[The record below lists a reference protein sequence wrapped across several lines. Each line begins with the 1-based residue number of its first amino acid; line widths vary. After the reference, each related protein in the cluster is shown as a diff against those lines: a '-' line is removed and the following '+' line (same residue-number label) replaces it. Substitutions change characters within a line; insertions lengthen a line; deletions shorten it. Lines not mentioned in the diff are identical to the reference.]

1 MACRIIVEAEP
12 EHGGRSR
19 PDEPLHLSLGRIASS
34 GDKDRFPEFL
44 VGIPVKLVIGHG
56 VIRALEYM
64 DTLCILQGR
73 TGRGGDPQAE
83 AAVAPGG
90 LSFVCGTSVPL
101 QAPPF
106 LESNDSPVPARNGK
120 REGEVPYGHSLP
132 ARDVLFRKDETVLE
146 GELRLQVNGPVLEVW
161 IERPDGI
168 HVTGFDP
175 VEPVFLH
182 LERLELTLRLL
193 DHGILLLVW
202 SIEQT
207 AAYPVDQLVQV
218 HAGAV
223 LGEEMRMLLDE
234 GDHVEGFLDRRME
247 TAAAVLSDDE
257 LVTTDALSL
266 LVQADKRRIPH
277 PVLAVA
283 HVSRVPEKI
292 QDRES
297 LEIIVV

>member
-1 MACRIIVEAEP
+1 
-12 EHGGRSR
+12 
-19 PDEPLHLSLGRIASS
+19 
-34 GDKDRFPEFL
+34 
-44 VGIPVKLVIGHG
+44 
-56 VIRALEYM
+56 M
-64 DTLCILQGR
+64 DAPGILQCR
-73 TGRGGDPQAE
+73 TGWGSDPQTE
-83 AAVAPGG
+83 AAVTPGG
-90 LSFVCGTSVPL
+90 LALVGGTSVTL
-101 QAPPF
+101 QASPF